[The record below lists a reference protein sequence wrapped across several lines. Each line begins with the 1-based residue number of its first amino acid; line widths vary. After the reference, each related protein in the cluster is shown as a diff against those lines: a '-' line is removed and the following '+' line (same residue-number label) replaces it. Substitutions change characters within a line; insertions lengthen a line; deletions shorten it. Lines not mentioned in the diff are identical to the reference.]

1 MKATSKIMYS
11 MATFLAIMAI
21 IYLFATM
28 HVEDSGYM
36 VGYEWAGGVCMI
48 LGTLLT
54 VMLGGYF
61 HFTENRID
69 VLPEDWEEAEVAD
82 AAGTLGF
89 FSPSSIWPLAMSGAI
104 AVLGFGIVYMHY
116 WLIAIG
122 AVLLIYTTTM
132 LNLQYGIPKEKH

>member
-36 VGYEWAGGVCMI
+36 AGYEWVGGVCMI

-54 VMLGGYF
+54 VMLGGYL